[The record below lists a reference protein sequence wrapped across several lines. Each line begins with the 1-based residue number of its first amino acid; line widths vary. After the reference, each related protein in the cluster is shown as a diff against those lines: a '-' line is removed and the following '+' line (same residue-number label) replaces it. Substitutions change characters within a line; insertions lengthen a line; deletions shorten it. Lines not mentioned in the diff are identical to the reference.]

1 MGIKF
6 LCPNGHK
13 LHVKSFLASQRGVC
27 PKCGEKFLVPA
38 QSLPDIR
45 VESLGAKESK
55 RTDAAAASPANR
67 SLGAALASED
77 FAPEQDIGVA
87 GELTTTGENVA
98 ARDVIPTADTAGAVR
113 QTESKRDSAFAP
125 APSPLVAADDDPIA
139 QAPGAMWYVRIANG
153 EQFGP
158 AQGDLMQRWLNEG
171 RVAGDSLVW
180 REGWAEWATA
190 GKVFRQLSLDVA
202 QVAGPGSID
211 AFERGLAEQV
221 ESLVLPAQPAGKATP
236 AGEVASDSPLRT
248 SGLVG
253 SKKLTKSQHR
263 LALLILVVTIVCL
276 LAALIFVLMR

>member
-45 VESLGAKESK
+45 VESLGAKDSK
-55 RTDAAAASPANR
+55 RKAAAATSPANR

-77 FAPEQDIGVA
+77 FAPEQDLGDA
-87 GELTTTGENVA
+87 GDLTTAGDVVS
-98 ARDVIPTADTAGAVR
+98 ARDVIPTNDSAGAVR
-113 QTESKRDSAFAP
+113 GKESGRDSAFAP

-190 GKVFRQLSLDVA
+190 GKIFRQLSLDSAPAV
-202 QVAGPGSID
+202 PGSID

-221 ESLVLPAQPAGKATP
+221 ESLVLPTQTAGNAIATGD
-236 AGEVASDSPLRT
+236 AASDSRAKT

-253 SKKLTKSQHR
+253 AKKLTKSQHR
-263 LALLILVVTIVCL
+263 MALVILVVTVVCL
-276 LAALIFVLMR
+276 LPALIFVLLR